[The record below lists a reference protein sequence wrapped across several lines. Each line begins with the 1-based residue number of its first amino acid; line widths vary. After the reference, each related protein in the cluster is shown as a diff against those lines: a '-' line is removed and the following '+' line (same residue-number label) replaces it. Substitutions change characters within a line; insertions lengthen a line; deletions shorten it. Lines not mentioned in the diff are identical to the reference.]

1 MIHFENRDCMDALK
15 EFPDGFFDLAIVDP
29 PYGDGNRTN
38 TVASGGG
45 TGRGSEAGSTS
56 TRHLQRKNVRK
67 PDGSWGYPNWRNLGD
82 EVCKKIV
89 SWDVAPGQE
98 YFEELFRVSRN
109 QIIWGG

>member
-45 TGRGSEAGSTS
+45 YWQRFGGRFDKYKALATKERAKTGRIMGLSE
-56 TRHLQRKNVRK
+56 L
-67 PDGSWGYPNWRNLGD
+67 
-82 EVCKKIV
+82 
-89 SWDVAPGQE
+89 
-98 YFEELFRVSRN
+98 EELGRRSMQKNCFVGRCAGAGVFRGAVPRLTESDN
-109 QIIWGG
+109 MGG